1 MEKIKKETIVYQAL
15 DGKEFTNYSDCMVY
29 EANTFKSINLKH
41 FVVPI
46 PYGDDGL
53 YTHIAYR
60 VNSEN
65 EFNMLMTYLRYNY
78 GDIYGIEEYS
88 GDGWYMVTTSDG
100 DWVDVYLLSK
110 VVEDFTHMLAEI
122 AENTL
127 KF

>member
-1 MEKIKKETIVYQAL
+1 MKKIEKTTTIYQAL

-29 EANTFKSINLKH
+29 EENTFKRINLKH
-41 FVVPI
+41 FIVPI
-46 PYGDDGL
+46 PYGDGGL
-53 YTHIAYR
+53 YTHIAYK

-65 EFNMLMTYLRYNY
+65 EFNMLMAYLRYNY

-88 GDGWYMVTTSDG
+88 GDGWYMATTSDG
-100 DWVDVYLLSK
+100 DWVDVYLLSQ
-110 VVEDFTHMLAEI
+110 VVEDFTHMLSEI

>member
-1 MEKIKKETIVYQAL
+1 MKEIKKETIVYQAL
-15 DGKEFTNYSDCMVY
+15 DGKEFTNYSDCVKY
-29 EANTFKSINLKH
+29 EENAFKNINLKH
-41 FVVPI
+41 FIVPI

-53 YTHIAYR
+53 YTHTAYK

-65 EFNMLMTYLRYNY
+65 EFNMLMAYLSYNY
-78 GDIYGIEEYS
+78 CDIYGIEEYS
-88 GDGWYMVTTSDG
+88 GNGWYMVTTSEG

-110 VVEDFTHMLAEI
+110 VVEDFTHMLSEI

>member
-1 MEKIKKETIVYQAL
+1 MKEIKKETIVYQAL
-15 DGKEFTNYSDCMVY
+15 DGKEFTNYSDCVKY
-29 EANTFKSINLKH
+29 EENAFKNINLKH
-41 FVVPI
+41 FIVPI

-53 YTHIAYR
+53 YTHTAYK

-65 EFNMLMTYLRYNY
+65 EFNMLMAYLSYNY
-78 GDIYGIEEYS
+78 VDIYGIEEYS
-88 GDGWYMVTTSDG
+88 GNGWYMVTTSEG

-110 VVEDFTHMLAEI
+110 VVEDFTHMLSEI

>member
-1 MEKIKKETIVYQAL
+1 MKEIKKETIVYQAL
-15 DGKEFTNYSDCMVY
+15 DGKEFTSHSDCMTY
-29 EANTFKSINLKH
+29 EASVFKDVNLQKFDVH
-41 FVVPI
+41 I

-53 YTHIAYR
+53 YTYVAYK

-65 EFNMLMTYLRYNY
+65 EFNMLMAYLRYNY

-88 GDGWYMVTTSDG
+88 GDGWYMATTSDG
-100 DWVDVYLLSK
+100 DWVDVYLLSQ
-110 VVEDFTHMLAEI
+110 VVEDFTHMLSEI